1 MAKFTVTK
9 EYEINCP
16 ACDSG
21 GVKKMGIRVIP
32 RFEFWP
38 SLYLGALCTSLPDS
52 TLQLADS
59 WMDRWIDPAKGE
71 RPSAFIPLTTL
82 QLVRRDQSSHLSRA
96 L

>member
-38 SLYLGALCTSLPDS
+38 SLYLGALCTSL
-52 TLQLADS
+52 
-59 WMDRWIDPAKGE
+59 
-71 RPSAFIPLTTL
+71 
-82 QLVRRDQSSHLSRA
+82 
-96 L
+96 